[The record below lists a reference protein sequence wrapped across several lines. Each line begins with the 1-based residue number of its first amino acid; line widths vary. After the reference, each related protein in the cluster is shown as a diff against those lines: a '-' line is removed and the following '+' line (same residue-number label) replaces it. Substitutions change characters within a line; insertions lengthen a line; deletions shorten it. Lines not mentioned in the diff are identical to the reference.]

1 MKPGANAGEMAKE
14 TAKEIG
20 KLRPM
25 LLLGMI
31 ALAAGLFFKVA
42 AVPFHMWAPD
52 VYEGAPTSV
61 TAFLSTGS
69 KAASFALYARIFME
83 ALPSMRVDWAP
94 LLGLVAAIT
103 IMVGNWAAVT
113 QENSKRL
120 LAYSS
125 ISNAGYLLLGLV
137 AGVGA
142 FLLLQGHVR
151 LWSAAIAGW
160 NAFAAVIL
168 ALDWM
173 TIRTM
178 PQRKIR
184 ERAQQED
191 LSRLLVF
198 IFVVV
203 ASFAALCAVVFFV
216 RVHKGQMHQHFLI
229 HLLLTLS
236 TVISAWALLH
246 TVYSFRYAHAFYGDS
261 GEPGVQKDAGG
272 LIFPGDQPPN
282 YFDFAYFSF
291 VVGMTCQVSDVQITS
306 RRMRRITLVHSVLSF
321 GFNTLIL
328 ALLIN
333 TVSGLL

>member
-1 MKPGANAGEMAKE
+1 MH
-14 TAKEIG
+14 I
-20 KLRPM
+20 
-25 LLLGMI
+25 
-31 ALAAGLFFKVA
+31 F
-42 AVPFHMWAPD
+42 D
-52 VYEGAPTSV
+52 VV
-61 TAFLSTGS
+61 WRQD
-69 KAASFALYARIFME
+69 AR
-83 ALPSMRVDWAP
+83 R
-94 LLGLVAAIT
+94 
-103 IMVGNWAAVT
+103 
-113 QENSKRL
+113 R
-120 LAYSS
+120 
-125 ISNAGYLLLGLV
+125 LLLGLV

-168 ALDWM
+168 VLDWM